1 MENFDYTKF
10 SYATLL
16 ILIVLCL
23 TFGIIFAINASN
35 YSKVLNDTNDENI
48 GDNRGSVIWYYWL
61 NIILS
66 IVSFLL
72 FIYFFFRLF
81 SKKNVYQLASE
92 SKLAKALSSESS
104 IEVLRAS
111 NKIKECNDISLEPA
125 LCDEY
130 HSYEMTKGKVE
141 FYLEKERFIADKIS
155 FGTPS
160 QDIDNIREGIYN
172 VNCKGKNAK
181 DCIINTIIPKYNDE
195 LYIDALDKDAL
206 SEVYS
211 ASSEDDYLNKAKTQ
225 SESLIEQDD
234 DIKTLN
240 GKIEQE
246 TDDAKKSNLTIKKQ
260 NIIKRKLKWSK

>member
-1 MENFDYTKF
+1 MENFEYTKF

-23 TFGIIFAINASN
+23 TVGIIFAVNASN
-35 YSKVLNDTNDENI
+35 YSQVLNDTNDENI

-81 SKKNVYQLASE
+81 SRKNVYQLASE
-92 SKLAKALSSESS
+92 SKLAKALSSESA
-104 IEVLRAS
+104 IDVLRAS
-111 NKIKECNDISLEPA
+111 NKIKECNDIGLEPN

-130 HSYEMTKGKVE
+130 HSSGMSKYKVE
-141 FYLEKERFIADKIS
+141 FYLEKERFIDDNVI
-155 FGTPS
+155 FGSPS
-160 QDIDNIREGIYN
+160 QNIDNIRESIYN

-181 DCIINTIIPKYNDE
+181 DCIIDTIIPKYNDE
-195 LYIDALDKDAL
+195 LYVDALPK
-206 SEVYS
+206 VYS
-211 ASSEDDYLNKAKTQ
+211 ASSEDAYLNKAKTQ
-225 SESLIEQDD
+225 SESLIEQTD

-246 TDDAKKSNLTIKKQ
+246 TDDAKKSNLTSKKQ